1 MVIRVSAKANPESL
15 SRIRI
20 CRART
25 NNLKDVSI
33 EIPRDCLV
41 VITGRSGS
49 GKSSLAIDTLFAEGQ
64 RQYIESLSIYA
75 RQFFDQSSRAD
86 VEIVEG
92 LLPTICLDQKPVSVG
107 PRSTVGTVA
116 EIYDYLRVLMARAAD
131 IHCHQCGEPI
141 RQQSIDQIVQSVL
154 GLPEN
159 TKLMVM
165 APLVAGRKGKHLE
178 IFQQIRDE
186 RLVRLR
192 LDGEILDIE
201 QIPELSGK
209 KNATIEA
216 ITDRIII
223 RPGIENRLFESIELA
238 ARMSGGQVLAC
249 YQLRESEGEV
259 SPWEDRLFSTEYACP
274 KCEIGYAEVQPR
286 TFSFN
291 SPYGACPQ
299 CDGLGYLE
307 QFATE
312 LIVPDRNLS
321 LEEGAV
327 LPWKGLT
334 PKKRLGW
341 LQQLQPLMSAL
352 SVETSTPLRELAPA
366 AWKKLLNSRSPK
378 APGIRVLLEKE
389 LATALQESRQES
401 LRSLQTQSPCPE
413 CEGCRLN
420 RQARAA
426 RLSGRSISQLTEMSI
441 TELRLFLESVSFK
454 DHRQQVA
461 GGVIDEIC
469 KRLRFLEKVGVAY
482 LTLNRSADS
491 LSGGE
496 TERVRL
502 ATAIGGGLAN
512 VCYVLDEPTV
522 GLHPRDN
529 ERLISAIQELQ
540 AQGNSVVIVEHDET
554 MIRSADHLI
563 DVGPGAGADGGRI
576 VAQGSVDEITEC
588 PDSLTGQ
595 YLSGKRAIETPVQ
608 RRPVTPSRC
617 LSLEKASGNNLKD
630 VDVTFPL
637 GLFNC
642 VTGVSG
648 SGKSSLV
655 NGTLA
660 PLLRRKLGLSATHVL
675 PCQTLRGSQEVDKL
689 VQVDQKPIGRT
700 PRGCAATYSGV
711 FDEIRKVFASTKL
724 ARQRGFGVSR
734 FSFNSKSGWCPECQ
748 GYGMRRITMNFL
760 PDMFVECTA
769 CQGQRFNLQTL
780 QVRYADLSIADVLAM
795 PIREACHAFRN
806 FSRIHATLKSLEDVG
821 LGYLPLGQPSTTLSG
836 GEAQRIKLA
845 TELSKKNTGNTV
857 YLLDEPTTGLHFED
871 IRQLLLVL
879 QQLVDAGNTVIVIE
893 HNLDVIK
900 SADWIV
906 DMGPEGGDGGGS
918 RVAMGTPEE
927 VAAVPESFT
936 GRYLKEVL
944 ACTDPA

>member
-1 MVIRVSAKANPESL
+1 MTAIANTENR

-20 CRART
+20 CHART
-25 NNLKDVSI
+25 NNLRDVSV

-49 GKSSLAIDTLFAEGQ
+49 GKTSLAIDTLFAEGQ

-92 LLPTICLDQKPVSVG
+92 LLPTLCLDQKPVSVG

-116 EIYDYLRVLMARAAD
+116 EIYDYLRVLMARGAD
-131 IHCHQCGEPI
+131 IHCHECGDPI
-141 RQQSIDQIVQSVL
+141 RQQSVEQIVQSVL

-165 APLVAGRKGKHLE
+165 APLVLGRKGKHLDV
-178 IFQQIRDE
+178 FQQIRDE

-192 LDGEILDIE
+192 LDGDILDID
-201 QIPELSGK
+201 QVSELTGK
-209 KNATIEA
+209 KSVTIEA

-238 ARMSGGQVLAC
+238 ARMSSGQVLVC
-249 YQLRESEGEV
+249 SQRRDGEGEAGA
-259 SPWEDRLFSTEYACP
+259 WQEQLFSTEYACP

-291 SPYGACPQ
+291 SPYGACPH

-307 QFATE
+307 QFTAD
-312 LIVPDRNLS
+312 LVIPDRALS
-321 LEEGAV
+321 LEQGAV
-327 LPWKGLT
+327 GPWKGLT
-334 PKKRLGW
+334 PKKRLAW
-341 LQQLQPLMSAL
+341 LEQLQPLMDELQLDS
-352 SVETSTPLRELAPA
+352 STPLRDLSPV
-366 AWKKLLNSRSPK
+366 AWKKLLQSRSAK
-378 APGIRVLLEKE
+378 APGILVLLAKE
-389 LATALQESRQES
+389 LATTPRESRQES
-401 LRSLQTQSPCPE
+401 LRSFQAQSACPE
-413 CEGCRLN
+413 CAGSRLN

-426 RLSGRSISQLTEMSI
+426 RLGGRTISELTGMSL
-441 TELRLFLESVSFK
+441 TELRTFLGSVSFE

-461 GGVIDEIC
+461 PGLIDE
-469 KRLRFLEKVGVAY
+469 FLISLSLLFNFVVAY
-482 LTLNRSADS
+482 LTLNRPADS

-512 VCYVLDEPTV
+512 VCYILDEPTV

-529 ERLISAIQELQ
+529 QRLIAAIQELQ
-540 AQGNSVVIVEHDET
+540 AQGNSIVIVEHDET
-554 MIRSADHLI
+554 MIRTADHVI
-563 DVGPGAGADGGRI
+563 DVGPGAGADGGRV
-576 VAQGSVDEITEC
+576 VAQGSVEAITEC

-595 YLSGKRAIETPVQ
+595 YLSGQRKIEVPRQ
-608 RRPVTPSRC
+608 RRPVVKSRC
-617 LSLEKASGNNLKD
+617 LRLEKAAGNNLQD
-630 VDVTFPL
+630 VDVVFPL

-660 PLLRRKLGLSATHVL
+660 PALRRQLGLSAPYQL
-675 PCQTLRGSQEVDKL
+675 PFQALKGSQSVDKL

-724 ARQRGFGVSR
+724 ARQRGYGVSR

-748 GYGMRRITMNFL
+748 GYGMRRVVMNFL

-769 CQGQRFNLQTL
+769 CRGRRFNLQTL
-780 QVRYADLSIADVLAM
+780 QVRYADLSIADVLAL
-795 PIREACHAFRN
+795 PVREACQAFQN
-806 FSRIHATLKSLEDVG
+806 FSRIHGILQSLEDVG

-845 TELSKKNTGNTV
+845 TELSQKNTGNTL

-871 IRQLLLVL
+871 TRQLLVVL
-879 QQLVDAGNTVIVIE
+879 QRLVDAGNTVIVIE

-900 SADWIV
+900 SADWVV
-906 DMGPEGGDGGGS
+906 DMGPEGGGGGG
-918 RVAMGTPEE
+918 RVVAIGSPEE
-927 VAAVPESFT
+927 VAEVVESST
-936 GRYLKEVL
+936 GSYLKETL
-944 ACTDPA
+944 DRGKEG

>member
-1 MVIRVSAKANPESL
+1 MAKSESL

-20 CRART
+20 CHART
-25 NNLKDVSI
+25 NNLKDVSV

-141 RQQSIDQIVQSVL
+141 RQQSVEQIVQAVL

-165 APLVAGRKGKHLE
+165 APLVVGRKGKHLDV
-178 IFQQIRDE
+178 FQQIRDE

-192 LDGEILDIE
+192 LDGEILDID
-201 QIPELSGK
+201 QVPELSGK

-249 YQLRESEGEV
+249 YQLREGESEAGAWQE
-259 SPWEDRLFSTEYACP
+259 RLFSTEYACP
-274 KCEIGYAEVQPR
+274 KCEIGYAEVEPR

-291 SPYGACPQ
+291 SPYGACPH

-307 QFATE
+307 QFAPD
-312 LIVPDRNLS
+312 LVVPDRALS
-321 LEEGAV
+321 LEQGAV
-327 LPWKGLT
+327 VPWKGLT

-341 LQQLQPLMSAL
+341 LEQLQPLMDEL
-352 SVETSTPLRELAPA
+352 PLDRSTPLQDLPPA
-366 AWKKLLNSRSPK
+366 VWKKLLESRSPK
-378 APGIRVLLEKE
+378 APGILVLLEKE
-389 LATALQESRQES
+389 LATTLRESRQES
-401 LRSLQTQSPCPE
+401 LRSFQAQSPCSE
-413 CEGCRLN
+413 CEGSRLN

-426 RLSGRSISQLTEMSI
+426 RLGGQSITQLTGMSISD
-441 TELRLFLESVSFK
+441 LRVFLGSVTFE

-461 GGVIDEIC
+461 PALIDEIC

-529 ERLISAIQELQ
+529 QRLIAAIQELQ

-554 MIRSADHLI
+554 MIRSADYLI

-576 VAQGSVDEITEC
+576 VAQGSVEAIANC

-595 YLSGKRAIETPVQ
+595 YLSGRQKIEVPRQ
-608 RRPVTPSRC
+608 RRAVVKSRC
-617 LSLEKASGNNLKD
+617 LHLDKASGNNLKD
-630 VDVTFPL
+630 VDAIFPL

-660 PLLRRKLGLSATHVL
+660 PALRSKLGLSAAHVL
-675 PCQTLRGSQEVDKL
+675 PYQSLRGSQPVDKL

-734 FSFNSKSGWCPECQ
+734 FSFNSKSGWCPACQ

-795 PIREACHAFRN
+795 PIRDACQAFQN

-845 TELSKKNTGNTV
+845 TELAKKNTGNTV

-871 IRQLLLVL
+871 IRQLLVVL

-900 SADWIV
+900 SADWVV
-906 DMGPEGGDGGGS
+906 DMGPEGGEGGGYVVTVGS
-918 RVAMGTPEE
+918 PEE
-927 VAAVPESFT
+927 VADNSESFT
-936 GRYLKEVL
+936 GSYLREVL
-944 ACTDPA
+944 AGTQPG